1 MKELLISQEDDF
13 RKIYLIEEEKLVEY
27 YEEKLDS
34 NSIEGNI
41 YIGKVQNVVPG
52 LEAAFIDI
60 GEDKNVFIH
69 RKDLLKFSEDLPIN
83 KIIKPGEKVLVQ
95 VIKDKIQRKGAK
107 VSEKISLRGKLLVLH
122 PNRNFITVSTKIRDE
137 DRKDELK
144 KFLKGILPKGMGA
157 IARTNSETASNEEI
171 ENDLKILLKRW
182 NYIQNIEIEDFP
194 KKLYDSG
201 GILSKIIIDLSNYG
215 LDKIVV
221 NSEELKVKI
230 EEILAQ
236 IDAKVKIEVS
246 DSDYNYKYNI
256 SNEMHRTQKNKIW
269 LDSGGFI
276 TIDFTEALIAID
288 VNTGKFVGKKN
299 LEDTIFKVNE
309 EAVLEIAKQM
319 RLRDIGGIIII
330 DFIDMND
337 PKDMENIISKFK
349 EEALKDRSKVQI
361 EGFTKLNLL
370 ELTRKR
376 IYIKEN
382 EEWFYI
388 I

>member
-1 MKELLISQEDDF
+1 MKELLISQEEDF
-13 RKIYLIEEEKLVEY
+13 RKIFLIENAKLVEY

-34 NSIEGNI
+34 TSIEGNI
-41 YIGKVQNVVPG
+41 YVGKVQNVVPG

-69 RKDLLKFSEDLPIN
+69 RKDLLKFNEDLPIN
-83 KIIKPGEKVLVQ
+83 KIIKPGEKILIQ
-95 VIKDKIQRKGAK
+95 VIKDKIQKKGAK
-107 VSEKISLRGKLLVLH
+107 VSEKLALRGKLVVLH
-122 PNRNFITVSTKIRDE
+122 PNRSFITVSSKIKNE
-137 DRKDELK
+137 EKKQELK
-144 KFLKGILPKGMGA
+144 KILKGLLPEGMGA
-157 IARTNSETASNEEI
+157 IARTNSEFATSEEI
-171 ENDLKILLKRW
+171 ETDLKILLKRW
-182 NYIQNIEIEDFP
+182 EYIKSIEIDEYP

-221 NSEELKVKI
+221 NNDTLKEKI
-230 EEILAQ
+230 EDLLKQ
-236 IDAKVKIEVS
+236 IDAKIEIEVS

-256 SNEMHRTQKNKIW
+256 SNEMHRIEKNKIW

-276 TIDFTEALIAID
+276 TIDYTEALIAID
-288 VNTGKFVGKKN
+288 VNTGKFIGKKN

-337 PKDMENIISKFK
+337 SKDMENIILKFK

-382 EEWFYI
+382 EE
-388 I
+388 

>member
-1 MKELLISQEDDF
+1 MSSK
-13 RKIYLIEEEKLVEY
+13 
-27 YEEKLDS
+27 
-34 NSIEGNI
+34 
-41 YIGKVQNVVPG
+41 
-52 LEAAFIDI
+52 
-60 GEDKNVFIH
+60 
-69 RKDLLKFSEDLPIN
+69 
-83 KIIKPGEKVLVQ
+83 
-95 VIKDKIQRKGAK
+95 IKDEERK
-107 VSEKISLRGKLLVLH
+107 
-122 PNRNFITVSTKIRDE
+122 T
-137 DRKDELK
+137 ELK
-144 KFLKGILPKGMGA
+144 KFLKGLLPKGMGA
-157 IARTNSETASNEEI
+157 IARTNIETATNEEI
-171 ENDLKILLKRW
+171 ENDLNILLKRW
-182 NYIQNIEIEDFP
+182 EYIQNIKIDDYP

-221 NSEELKVKI
+221 NSEELKDKI
-230 EEILAQ
+230 EAILKQ
-236 IDAKVKIEVS
+236 IDAKVKIEIS

-256 SNEMHRTQKNKIW
+256 SNEMHRIEKNKIW

-309 EAVLEIAKQM
+309 EAVHEIAKQM
-319 RLRDIGGIIII
+319 RLRDIGGIIIV

-337 PKDMENIISKFK
+337 PKDMENIILKFK
-349 EEALKDRSKVQI
+349 EEAIKDRSKVQI

-382 EEWFYI
+382 EE
-388 I
+388 